1 MDVEIHAPTKLVL
14 LTSLAIAVVGLV
26 CFFLVSPNNMHIA
39 FWIAILAYVVAA
51 LGAIVKI

>member
-1 MDVEIHAPTKLVL
+1 MDVEIHAPNALVL

-26 CFFLVSPNNMHIA
+26 CYFLVSPENMHIA

-51 LGAIVKI
+51 LGATVKI